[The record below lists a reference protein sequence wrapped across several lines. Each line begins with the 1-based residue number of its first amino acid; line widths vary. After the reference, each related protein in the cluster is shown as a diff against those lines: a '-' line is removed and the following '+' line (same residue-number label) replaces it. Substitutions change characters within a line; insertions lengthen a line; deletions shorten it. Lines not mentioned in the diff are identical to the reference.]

1 MQQQGT
7 ISRSDYNVWWKV
19 DFIWQPAS
27 WLDWEEAPKHFPK
40 PSLHQKKVTVTVWWS
55 AASLIHCSVLTPGKT
70 MTSETC
76 AQQIDERHWKL
87 QCPQPALV
95 NRKGSVL
102 LHDNPQ
108 PHTAQ
113 PALQKLS
120 ELGYRL
126 LPQPQYSPG
135 LSPTDCHV
143 FKHLTPFSGKR
154 LP

>member
-1 MQQQGT
+1 MTSSVPGPRSSKAHPKASHALRKGHGHCLVVCCQSNSLQ
-7 ISRSDYNVWWKV
+7 RSDS
-19 DFIWQPAS
+19 WQ
-27 WLDWEEAPKHFPK
+27 
-40 PSLHQKKVTVTVWWS
+40 
-55 AASLIHCSVLTPGKT
+55 T

-76 AQQIDERHWKL
+76 AQQIDERNWKL